1 MCAGCGQ
8 DGLFTS
14 KQELIAQFW
23 GLKTNTEKVGK
34 TGTSDATRSL
44 SSASNHLHHCHIS
57 WSQGCEVNQTSGP
70 STMFSKD
77 VLGSKAQRLIERG
90 LFFEPARVAIV
101 PVGMD
106 VYPYE
111 EWKET
116 SAASVETEEASSD
129 HMIGDPRDHV
139 TKNPVT
145 CCGWC
150 LTSEV
155 RVYRAELK
163 RASNLSSDEPLVE
176 KLSGNTNLWL
186 LVKIFEA
193 KRGPRSG
200 RLGLPALILQHSP
213 TSFI

>member
-111 EWKET
+111 EWKERC
-116 SAASVETEEASSD
+116 SS
-129 HMIGDPRDHV
+129 
-139 TKNPVT
+139 
-145 CCGWC
+145 
-150 LTSEV
+150 
-155 RVYRAELK
+155 
-163 RASNLSSDEPLVE
+163 
-176 KLSGNTNLWL
+176 L
-186 LVKIFEA
+186 LVQPA
-193 KRGPRSG
+193 RLRVVVWLARRQDVCRGLCHGVGPR
-200 RLGLPALILQHSP
+200 RLAALRSVKAFSSVNVPLSQSSVP
-213 TSFI
+213 G

>member
-129 HMIGDPRDHV
+129 HMIGDFSSAFNIVQPHLLLR
-139 TKNPVT
+139 
-145 CCGWC
+145 C
-150 LTSEV
+150 LCDLSV
-155 RVYRAELK
+155 SCSLVLCPPLFHRVCQQPFLLLAHQ
-163 RASNLSSDEPLVE
+163 PPCHLV
-176 KLSGNTNLWL
+176 
-186 LVKIFEA
+186 
-193 KRGPRSG
+193 
-200 RLGLPALILQHSP
+200 
-213 TSFI
+213 

>member
-129 HMIGDPRDHV
+129 HMIGGMTPAPVLLKEKEVISILRRVNPRKAPGA
-139 TKNPVT
+139 TWAQGN
-145 CCGWC
+145 C
-150 LTSEV
+150 LERMYHPTGTHLHPAVPQHWFCPPGLE
-155 RVYRAELK
+155 
-163 RASNLSSDEPLVE
+163 N
-176 KLSGNTNLWL
+176 GNHYPS
-186 LVKIFEA
+186 A
-193 KRGPRSG
+193 
-200 RLGLPALILQHSP
+200 
-213 TSFI
+213 